1 MPVRNAL
8 VGGRRGRCLHPPI
21 MPGASPRG
29 AARGNLLVTLEDVLS
44 SLWPRYGAKL
54 FRYFGVSAFNV
65 VFGQSLLAI
74 FYSALDWRAWIANL
88 LAVCIS
94 AGPAYWM
101 SRHWVWEQSG
111 SHSVRS
117 EIAPFW
123 GLALLGLA
131 ISTVTTSFADDR
143 WHTGLAVQAASIA
156 AFGFVWVFKFFI
168 LEHVMWKQP
177 DEALSAP

>member
-1 MPVRNAL
+1 M
-8 VGGRRGRCLHPPI
+8 
-21 MPGASPRG
+21 
-29 AARGNLLVTLEDVLS
+29 LS
-44 SLWPRYGAKL
+44 SLWSRYGAKL

-65 VFGQSLLAI
+65 VFGQSLLAL
-74 FYSALDWRAWIANL
+74 FYSVLDWRAWLANL

-111 SHSVRS
+111 SHSVRA

-123 GLALLGLA
+123 GLALLGLG
-131 ISTVTTSFADDR
+131 ISTVTTSFADNR

-156 AFGFVWVFKFFI
+156 AFGSVWVFKFFV
-168 LEHVMWKQP
+168 LEHLMWKQP
-177 DEALSAP
+177 TEVPSTP